1 MGSVWVMALQQGAR
15 LGAYEITSLIGAGGM
30 GEVYRARDTRLG
42 RDVAIKVLPSQFA
55 LDPERVSRFTREAQ
69 VLASLNH
76 PNIAAIFGLEQ
87 ENALVLE
94 YVDGPT
100 LADLISRRA
109 SPSGPAGLPLDETL
123 PIARQITDA
132 LEAAHE
138 QQIIHRD
145 LKPAN
150 IKLRPDGT
158 VKVLDFGLAKLL
170 PGPAAFDS
178 AQAREA
184 GHYSG
189 SAGAEHNDRSPAL
202 TVSPTITT
210 PAMTMAGVILGTAAY
225 MSPEQAKGRPAD
237 KRSDIWAFGCVLF
250 EMLTGKRPFDG
261 DDVSDTLA
269 AVLRAEPDWS
279 ALPAATPRG
288 VRTLL
293 RRCLEK
299 DRKRRLADAADA
311 RLELDDGSLDAPAAA
326 PLAKPSSARRAITVI
341 MGIVIASVLTSA
353 VWWGARPRTEA
364 PIVTR
369 FTIPLADDEQLAS
382 YPFRA
387 IAISPD
393 GRQIVWSSN
402 LHLNIRSMGS
412 VTPTVIAGTDHGF
425 AIGTPAFSPDGK
437 SIVYATLGERD
448 RGPVLRTISAS
459 GGVPTVVGQPE
470 INGISGLSWSD
481 AGILYTDRNGV
492 TRVSPGGK
500 PEVVVPLIQGE
511 TIQGVSALPRGAGIL
526 FAVAQ
531 GRDPGVAPTI
541 DLWDSGTI
549 VVQPPTGE
557 RKTLI
562 SGGSEPRY
570 LSSGHL
576 LYARGG
582 TLFAAPFD
590 LKRLAVSGTG
600 VPVLEGVAR
609 SILGRTSSGFAQADV
624 SANGSLIYAP
634 GPVSPASERPRL
646 TVVDRAGSVTE
657 LKVPPGFYERPR
669 ISPDGTQLA
678 LGSDDSS
685 GATIWIHDLSR
696 DTSMGRLTFEGRN
709 RFPVWSPDG
718 TYVAFQSD
726 REGDPAIFRQR
737 SDGSSKAERLTT
749 PDKGTAHVPES
760 WSNDGKSLA
769 YSVVKATSNT
779 LWVYSFDSNK
789 SIQFPDV
796 QTPRLPSASFSP
808 DGRWIAYTL
817 PIGTGQNQNQVLV
830 QPFPPTGAKHLVGVG
845 ARPLWSR
852 NGKEI
857 FYYRN
862 DSTFLKTVI
871 ANQTTLTIS
880 NETALPFNVLLGR
893 GPGAGRDADI
903 MPDGKRFV
911 AVVVPSGTSGA
922 AGIRRLE
929 VITNWFEELKQRV
942 PTN

>member
-1 MGSVWVMALQQGAR
+1 MGAVRAMALQQGAR

-55 LDPERVSRFTREAQ
+55 LDPERTARFTREAQ

-76 PNIAAIFGLEQ
+76 PNIAAIYGLEQ

-109 SPSGPAGLPLDETL
+109 GPSGPAGLPLDDLL
-123 PIARQITDA
+123 PIARQIADA

-170 PGPAAFDS
+170 PGPA
-178 AQAREA
+178 EA

-189 SAGAEHNDRSPAL
+189 SLGAEHDRAPAL

-237 KRSDIWAFGCVLF
+237 TRSDIWAFGCVLF

-261 DDVSDTLA
+261 EDVSDTLA

-279 ALPAATPRG
+279 ALPAATPRA
-288 VRTLL
+288 VRILL

-299 DRKRRLADAADA
+299 DRKRRLAHAADA
-311 RLELDDGSLDAPAAA
+311 RLELDDARTEQPVASSPVVMKA
-326 PLAKPSSARRAITVI
+326 PLARRAIPVAI
-341 MGIVIASVLTSA
+341 GIAIASLATSA
-353 VWWGARPRTEA
+353 LWWSLRPRIQT

-369 FTIPLADDEQLAS
+369 FTIPLADDEQLVG

-387 IAISPD
+387 VAISPD
-393 GRQIVWSSN
+393 GSQTVWASN
-402 LHLNIRSMGS
+402 LRLNSRSMGS
-412 VTPTVIAGTDHGF
+412 LTRTAIPGTEHGF
-425 AIGTPAFSPDGK
+425 VIGSPAFSPDGK
-437 SIVYATLGERD
+437 SLAYSTLGD
-448 RGPVLRTISAS
+448 RGSGPVIRTISMS
-459 GGVPTVVGQPE
+459 GGVPTVIGQASV
-470 INGISGLSWSD
+470 NGGAGLSWSEG
-481 AGILYTDRNGV
+481 GILYTDSNGV
-492 TRVSPGGK
+492 MRVSPGGGK
-500 PEVVVPLIQGE
+500 PEILVRLAQGE
-511 TIQGVSALPRGAGIL
+511 TMQGASALPGGAGIL
-526 FAVAQ
+526 FAVAK
-531 GRDPGVAPTI
+531 GRGPGIAPTI
-541 DLWDSGTI
+541 DLWDEATI
-549 VVQPPTGE
+549 AVQTATGQ
-557 RKTLI
+557 RKTLMT
-562 SGGSEPRY
+562 GGSDPRY
-570 LSSGHL
+570 VAGRL

-590 LKRLAVSGTG
+590 LKRLQVTG
-600 VPVLEGVAR
+600 NGIPILEGVGRA
-609 SILGRTSSGFAQADV
+609 ILGRASTGFAHVDV
-624 SANGSLIYAP
+624 SANGSLVYAP
-634 GPVSPASERPRL
+634 GPTSPASEAPHL
-646 TVVDRAGSVTE
+646 VMVDRAGQQTM
-657 LKVPPGFYERPR
+657 LKVLPGFYERPR
-669 ISPDGTQLA
+669 VSPDGTQLA
-678 LGSDDSS
+678 FGSEDSS

-696 DTSMGRLTFEGRN
+696 DTSMRPLTFQGDGRN
-709 RFPVWSPDG
+709 RFPVWSSDG

-737 SDGSSKAERLTT
+737 SDGSSRAERLTT

-760 WSNDGKSLA
+760 WSSDGKHLV
-769 YSVVKATSNT
+769 YTVVKTTSNT
-779 LWVYSFDSNK
+779 LWVFSLDSKK
-789 SIQFPDV
+789 SIQVPDV
-796 QTPRLPSASFSP
+796 DTPRLPSSSFSP
-808 DGRWIAYTL
+808 DGRWIAYTM
-817 PIGTGQNQNQVLV
+817 PTSGGQNQVLV
-830 QPFPPTGAKHLVGVG
+830 QPFPPTGAKHLVGTG

-852 NGKEI
+852 SGKEI

-862 DSTFLKTVI
+862 DSTFFKTVI
-871 ANQTTLTIS
+871 ANQTVLTVS

-893 GPGAGRDADI
+893 GPGSGRDADI
-903 MPDGKRFV
+903 MPDDKRFV
-911 AVVVPSGTSGA
+911 AVVVPSGAVGGV
-922 AGIRRLE
+922 GIRRLD
-929 VITNWFEELKQRV
+929 VITNWFEELRQRSSD
-942 PTN
+942 N

>member
-1 MGSVWVMALQQGAR
+1 MQVGTK
-15 LGAYEITSLIGAGGM
+15 LGVFEVLAKIGEGGM

-55 LDPERVSRFTREAQ
+55 LDPERVARLTREAQ
-69 VLASLNH
+69 VLAALNH
-76 PNIAAIFGLEQ
+76 PNVAAIYGFE
-87 ENALVLE
+87 EAALVLE

-100 LADLISRRA
+100 LADRIARGA
-109 SPSGPAGLPLDETL
+109 LPLDEAV
-123 PIARQITDA
+123 PIARQIADA
-132 LEAAHE
+132 LEAAHD

-150 IKLRPDGT
+150 VKLRPDGT

-170 PGPAAFDS
+170 PGPADS
-178 AQAREA
+178 DYSE
-184 GHYSG
+184 GHK
-189 SAGAEHNDRSPAL
+189 NL

-225 MSPEQAKGRPAD
+225 MSPEQAKGRAAD
-237 KRSDIWAFGCVLF
+237 KRSDLWAFGCVVF

-261 DDVSDTLA
+261 ADVSDTLA
-269 AVLRAEPDWS
+269 AVLRAEPDWT
-279 ALPAATPRG
+279 ALPTHTPRAI
-288 VRTLL
+288 RTLL

-299 DRKRRLADAADA
+299 DRKRRLADASDA
-311 RLELDDGSLDAPAAA
+311 RLELDEVGVESAASLVSPAPA
-326 PLAKPSSARRAITVI
+326 KTSFTHRAVPIAI
-341 MGIVIASVLTSA
+341 GMVIAIAFTSA
-353 VWWGARPRTEA
+353 AWWISRPATA
-364 PIVTR
+364 TPIVTR
-369 FTIPLADDEQLAS
+369 FTIPLADDEQAAA

-393 GRQIVWSSN
+393 GRQLAWASN

-412 VTPTVIAGTDHGF
+412 VTPAVVAGTDHGF

-437 SIVYATLGERD
+437 AIVYATLGERD

-459 GGVPTVVGQPE
+459 GGVPTVVAEPE

-481 AGILYTDRNGV
+481 AGILYTDSHGI

-511 TIQGVSALPRGAGIL
+511 TIQGVSALPGGAGIL

-541 DLWDSGTI
+541 DLWDGATI

-562 SGGSEPRY
+562 SGGSDPRY

-600 VPVLEGVAR
+600 VPVLQGVAR

-624 SANGSLIYAP
+624 SATGSLIYAP
-634 GPVSPASERPRL
+634 GPVSPAAERPRL
-646 TVVDRAGSVTE
+646 MVVDRAGNVTE
-657 LKVPPGFYERPR
+657 LKVQPGFYERPR
-669 ISPDGTQLA
+669 VSPDGTQLA
-678 LGSDDSS
+678 LGSEDSS
-685 GATIWIHDLSR
+685 GNTIWIHDLSR
-696 DTSMGRLTFEGRN
+696 DTSMRQLTFEGRN

-760 WSNDGKSLA
+760 WSSDGKSLA

-779 LWVYSFDSNK
+779 LWVYSLDSKK
-789 SIQFPDV
+789 SMQVPDV
-796 QTPRLPSASFSP
+796 ETPRLPSPSFSP
-808 DGRWIAYTL
+808 DGRWIAYSL
-817 PIGTGQNQNQVLV
+817 PIGIGQNQNQVLV
-830 QPFPPTGAKHLVGVG
+830 QPFPPTGAKHLVGTG

-862 DSTFLKTVI
+862 DNTFFKTVI
-871 ANQTTLTIS
+871 ANQTALTVS
-880 NETALPFNVLLGR
+880 SESALPFNVLLGR

-903 MPDGKRFV
+903 MPDDKRFV
-911 AVVVPSGTSGA
+911 AVVVPSATSTGA
-922 AGIRRLE
+922 VGIRRFE
-929 VITNWFEELKQRV
+929 VIANWFEELRQRT

>member
-1 MGSVWVMALQQGAR
+1 MGAVRAMALQQGAR

-42 RDVAIKVLPSQFA
+42 REVAIKVLPSQFA
-55 LDPERVSRFTREAQ
+55 LDPERAARFTREAQ

-76 PNIAAIFGLEQ
+76 PNIAAIYGLEP

-94 YVDGPT
+94 YVEGPT

-109 SPSGPAGLPLDETL
+109 GPSGPAGLPLDEAL
-123 PIARQITDA
+123 PIARQIADA

-170 PGPAAFDS
+170 PGPA
-178 AQAREA
+178 EV

-189 SAGAEHNDRSPAL
+189 SAGAEHTPAL

-237 KRSDIWAFGCVLF
+237 KRSDLWSFGCVLF

-269 AVLRAEPDWS
+269 AVLRAEPNWG
-279 ALPAATPRG
+279 ALPATTPPA

-311 RLELDDGSLDAPAAA
+311 RLELEDAVAEPTTAPSPTVAKKVSLVQRLVPAA
-326 PLAKPSSARRAITVI
+326 I
-341 MGIVIASVLTSA
+341 GIIIAGAATSA
-353 VWWGARPRTEA
+353 VWWALRPRPEP

-369 FTIPLADDEQLAS
+369 FSIPLADDEQVLS
-382 YPFRA
+382 YPFRSV
-387 IAISPD
+387 AISPD
-393 GRQIVWSSN
+393 GRQIVWAAN
-402 LHLNIRSMGS
+402 LRLNMRSMGS
-412 VTPTVIAGTDHGF
+412 LTPTVIAGTDNGYPV
-425 AIGTPAFSPDGK
+425 GTPAFSPDGK
-437 SIVYATLGERD
+437 SIVYATLGD
-448 RGPVLRTISAS
+448 RASGAVLRTISAA
-459 GGVPTVVGQPE
+459 GGVPTIVAQTGG
-470 INGISGLSWSD
+470 NSASGVSWGD
-481 AGILYTDRNGV
+481 GGILFTDSGGGV
-492 TRVSPGGK
+492 MRVSPNGGE
-500 PEVVVPLIQGE
+500 PEVVVPLGQGE
-511 TIQGVSALPRGAGIL
+511 TMHAPSWLPGSAGIL
-526 FAVAQ
+526 FAVVK
-531 GRDPGVAPTI
+531 GREPGFAPTI
-541 DLWDSGTI
+541 DLWDAATI
-549 VVQPPTGE
+549 AVRTPSGE

-562 SGGSEPRY
+562 AGGSDPRY
-570 LSSGHL
+570 LPTGHL

-582 TLFAAPFD
+582 RLFVAPFD
-590 LKRLAVSGTG
+590 VKRLAVTG
-600 VPVLEGVAR
+600 NGMPVIEGVAR
-609 SILGRTSSGFAQADV
+609 AILGRISTGFAHADV

-634 GPVSPASERPRL
+634 GPASPSSEPPKL
-646 TVVDRAGSVTE
+646 VVVDRAGHMTA

-669 ISPDGTQLA
+669 VSPDGTQLVM
-678 LGSDDSS
+678 GSEDAT
-685 GATIWIHDLSR
+685 GTTIWIHDLSR
-696 DTSMGRLTFEGRN
+696 DTSTRPLTFQGDGRN
-709 RFPVWSPDG
+709 RFPIWSPDG
-718 TYVAFQSD
+718 TFVTFQSD

-737 SDGSSKAERLTT
+737 SDGSSRAERLTT

-760 WSNDGKSLA
+760 WSSDGKHLA

-779 LWVYSFDSNK
+779 LWVYSLDSKK
-789 SIQFPDV
+789 SIQVPDV
-796 QTPRLPSASFSP
+796 ETPRLLSPVFSP

-817 PIGTGQNQNQVLV
+817 SAADGRNQVFA
-830 QPFPPTGAKHLVGVG
+830 QPFPLTGAKHLVGGG
-845 ARPLWSR
+845 ARPLWSHDS
-852 NGKEI
+852 KEI

-862 DSTFLKTVI
+862 DSTFFKRVI
-871 ANQTTLTIS
+871 ASDPGLIFS

-893 GPGAGRDADI
+893 GPGSGRDADI

-911 AVVVPSGTSGA
+911 AMVVPPESGA
-922 AGIRRLE
+922 ANVRRFE
-929 VITNWFEELKQRV
+929 VIANWFEEVKQRV
-942 PTN
+942 P